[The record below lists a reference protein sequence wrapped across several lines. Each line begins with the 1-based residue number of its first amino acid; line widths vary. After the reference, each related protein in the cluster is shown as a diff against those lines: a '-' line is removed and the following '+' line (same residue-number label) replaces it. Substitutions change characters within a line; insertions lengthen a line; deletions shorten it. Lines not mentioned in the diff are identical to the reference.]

1 MSAYMYANTH
11 IYEGTYLTST
21 VSLRLSL
28 TGDSAN
34 IHFAQTSSK
43 LKMFNM
49 VITFK
54 AGMDRG
60 VLPLP
65 FASLWENTSENI
77 K

>member
-1 MSAYMYANTH
+1 MSVYMYVHKHTQ
-11 IYEGTYLTST
+11 ERRYLTST

-28 TGDSAN
+28 TGDCPN
-34 IHFAQTSSK
+34 IHFAQTSSI
-43 LKMFNM
+43 
-49 VITFK
+49 VPK

-65 FASLWENTSENI
+65 FASLWDNTSKNI